1 MKHKIEAVILPTEDI
16 TDIIYNDSL
25 DILVY
30 KSHKDFSD
38 YGVQNN
44 KHISYQHL
52 YIIVSQDVESIKE
65 GDWTYDT
72 LNNCIE
78 QVNKST
84 VDMINA
90 GMLHNDNRKIIATND
105 PKLTSIVKQLE
116 LEGHS
121 RPSELLPQ
129 VQQSFLKEFV
139 ANPDGEYEVEY
150 EEDYDDT
157 PLGKESWNI
166 LKLNKDNTVNI
177 TSVKEKIYSKEKL
190 KSMFRKIFIEGGKCA
205 RNFNYDFD
213 VDDWIKENL

>member
-139 ANPDGEYEVEY
+139 AKPDGEYEVEY

>member
-139 ANPDGEYEVEY
+139 AKPDGEYEVEY

-205 RNFNYDFD
+205 RSFNYDFD